1 MVKYCALET
10 CSKAFETAIHNKR
23 YCSPKCNR
31 RARYLRYECGE
42 PLPTRQR
49 KCACGCGEEFMT
61 HLVAKLYINETHKAR
76 MRARRKRANLRE
88 LESVRDEE
96 DYG

>member
-1 MVKYCALET
+1 MVLTKRCELSECRKT
-10 CSKAFETAIHNKR
+10 FTTPVHNKR
-23 YCSPKCNR
+23 YCNYKCNR
-31 RARYLRYECGE
+31 RARYLREAE
-42 PLPTRQR
+42 EARLPTRQR

-76 MRARRKRANLRE
+76 MRARRRRTRE
-88 LESVRDEE
+88 LESIRDEE